1 MRRTNVERS
10 AETRAALLEATVS
23 CLVERGY
30 SGTSTPEICRRA
42 GVSRGAQLHHF
53 PTKAELL
60 VAAVEYVCACRV
72 EEFHGLVVATGSPE
86 QRVQVAFEQL
96 ASIASS
102 PSLTA
107 WVELGVAARTEPALL
122 ERMQILG
129 LRLEEDAEQ
138 ALGALFGRPLTAPP
152 RAVVRLVLSLLDG
165 LALRG
170 VLHSQQGSREALG
183 VFRVLVTPFLGELT
197 S

>member
-96 ASIASS
+96 ARIASS

-107 WVELGVAARTEPALL
+107 WVELGVAARTEPALQQ
-122 ERMQILG
+122 RMRALS

-138 ALGALFGRPLTAPP
+138 ALGALFGRPTAP
-152 RAVVRLVLSLLDG
+152 RAAVRLVLSLLDG
-165 LALRG
+165 LAVRG
-170 VLHSQQGSREALG
+170 VLQGEQESREALG
-183 VFRVLVTPFLGELT
+183 VFRVLVTPWLSEVA